1 MAALPFVAAP
11 GLSARPI
18 RSTATSRAPGHSVPA
33 ATQRREAHRKNGFVA
48 AAPLLLAGAAAKKCT
63 RRATAR
69 EPQVLPFVEP
79 SSGREVVLIASV
91 HFNPRSVQKA
101 TEVTRKLAEKK
112 ELGAVVLETCKTR
125 WRRVEETQKPGSPLR
140 SILDN
145 EMQLSASERYC
156 PDSNHMLEHVVP
168 SPSLQDFQQ
177 FVRHPDTA
185 LSRRCDICKLL
196 SMEVPLRRQFGLP
209 CALRFFSV
217 LLVLGLTLRQDE
229 DIESLT
235 ADQNALEHRKG
246 RKQHEARRLVEANC
260 KHPPQMASDKEQEAI
275 RSECGSCAAPDL
287 GCMANCTFNV
297 RVQHFKSGLEEI
309 ANMENSTSLE
319 ECLVQIELPIQT
331 ESGETKEVRQF
342 RSSVLKACLKEKV
355 HAEFEGVMEE
365 EICDGAAAEIAEE
378 RSIDVVLGDQRIED
392 LTRDIT
398 TAGRAAIDDMLSPLE
413 GWQRTGA
420 ALVSGM
426 ANLAN
431 LRKRKAEASA
441 GSEEAL
447 GLADFADPELIFGFV
462 VAVPRYVLST
472 ALKAPTLLAGVLAF
486 YLACA
491 VLPSGILGDLIMI
504 AAEAVLFR
512 VILQV
517 LLRDRDLILAE
528 NIKKVCQKKDSG
540 SVVAVL
546 GAAHCNGVRRLLLE
560 GLPEKQL
567 SDDVKD
573 TEEESGIFW
582 SLVEIVIKFKHFKP
596 TSGTPKRAVMAEY
609 SPVGL
614 AIIAVI
620 MACVV
625 LLNGYFWKRFV
636 DAEEVRQHL
645 QDGTCEIVSPS
656 HYSSGWKA
664 GWEFPIIG
672 PSWTDVPC
680 SLKLK
685 VKGDEGI
692 VGKTSLHFTYWQGIV
707 WDYVQDSCSK
717 LIPTKADKPFDCAYL
732 LGEHGG
738 LSRAY
743 VGNVRDLPRL
753 PLLFLM
759 KACGLSALTLGP
771 FLLICIGT
779 ARGASRAR
787 EIVPE
792 GENTA
797 YAPLDSGEGGG

>member
-1 MAALPFVAAP
+1 MAAFALPFVAAP
-11 GLSARPI
+11 GLSARPV
-18 RSTATSRAPGHSVPA
+18 RSAATASGAPRLSVPA
-33 ATQRREAHRKNGFVA
+33 TKRRGSRDGFVT
-48 AAPLLLAGAAAKKCT
+48 AAPLLIAGAAAARCT

-101 TEVTRKLAEKK
+101 TEVTRKLAENE
-112 ELGAVVLETCKTR
+112 ELGAVMLETCKTR
-125 WRRVEETQKPGSPLR
+125 WRRVEEIRCDLTELLGPETPQQPEKETQKPGSPLR

-145 EMQLSASERYC
+145 EMQAPLAT
-156 PDSNHMLEHVVP
+156 V
-168 SPSLQDFQQ
+168 DFQQ
-177 FVRHPDTA
+177 FVRLTDTA

-209 CALRFFSV
+209 RALRLFSV

-235 ADQNALEHRKG
+235 ADQTSSCNFERTGTSEEPETAW
-246 RKQHEARRLVEANC
+246 RLIEANC
-260 KHPPQMASDKEQEAI
+260 KHPPKMASDKEEEAI

-287 GCMANCTFNV
+287 ACMANCTFNV
-297 RVQHFKSGLEEI
+297 RVQHYKSGLEEI
-309 ANMENSTSLE
+309 ASMENLTSLE

-331 ESGETKEVRQF
+331 KTGETKEVREF
-342 RSSVLKACLKEKV
+342 RTFVSKTCLKEEV
-355 HAEFEGVMEE
+355 HAVFEEE
-365 EICDGAAAEIAEE
+365 IEKEICDGVPGKDDVDFDCLVMITPNPDESCPAPNAAAEIAEE

-420 ALVSGM
+420 ALVTGM

-441 GSEEAL
+441 GSEEGL

-528 NIKKVCQKKDSG
+528 NIKRVCQKKDSG

-573 TEEESGIFW
+573 
-582 SLVEIVIKFKHFKP
+582 
-596 TSGTPKRAVMAEY
+596 AE
-609 SPVGL
+609 
-614 AIIAVI
+614 
-620 MACVV
+620 
-625 LLNGYFWKRFV
+625 
-636 DAEEVRQHL
+636 
-645 QDGTCEIVSPS
+645 
-656 HYSSGWKA
+656 
-664 GWEFPIIG
+664 
-672 PSWTDVPC
+672 
-680 SLKLK
+680 
-685 VKGDEGI
+685 
-692 VGKTSLHFTYWQGIV
+692 
-707 WDYVQDSCSK
+707 
-717 LIPTKADKPFDCAYL
+717 
-732 LGEHGG
+732 
-738 LSRAY
+738 
-743 VGNVRDLPRL
+743 
-753 PLLFLM
+753 
-759 KACGLSALTLGP
+759 
-771 FLLICIGT
+771 
-779 ARGASRAR
+779 
-787 EIVPE
+787 VPE
-792 GENTA
+792 AEPVNV
-797 YAPLDSGEGGG
+797 S

>member
-1 MAALPFVAAP
+1 M
-11 GLSARPI
+11 
-18 RSTATSRAPGHSVPA
+18 
-33 ATQRREAHRKNGFVA
+33 
-48 AAPLLLAGAAAKKCT
+48 
-63 RRATAR
+63 
-69 EPQVLPFVEP
+69 PFVEP

-145 EMQLSASERYC
+145 EMQ
-156 PDSNHMLEHVVP
+156 
-168 SPSLQDFQQ
+168 
-177 FVRHPDTA
+177 
-185 LSRRCDICKLL
+185 
-196 SMEVPLRRQFGLP
+196 
-209 CALRFFSV
+209 
-217 LLVLGLTLRQDE
+217 
-229 DIESLT
+229 
-235 ADQNALEHRKG
+235 
-246 RKQHEARRLVEANC
+246 
-260 KHPPQMASDKEQEAI
+260 
-275 RSECGSCAAPDL
+275 
-287 GCMANCTFNV
+287 
-297 RVQHFKSGLEEI
+297 
-309 ANMENSTSLE
+309 
-319 ECLVQIELPIQT
+319 
-331 ESGETKEVRQF
+331 
-342 RSSVLKACLKEKV
+342 
-355 HAEFEGVMEE
+355 
-365 EICDGAAAEIAEE
+365 AAAEIAEE

-573 TEEESGIFW
+573 TE
-582 SLVEIVIKFKHFKP
+582 
-596 TSGTPKRAVMAEY
+596 
-609 SPVGL
+609 
-614 AIIAVI
+614 
-620 MACVV
+620 
-625 LLNGYFWKRFV
+625 
-636 DAEEVRQHL
+636 
-645 QDGTCEIVSPS
+645 
-656 HYSSGWKA
+656 
-664 GWEFPIIG
+664 
-672 PSWTDVPC
+672 
-680 SLKLK
+680 
-685 VKGDEGI
+685 
-692 VGKTSLHFTYWQGIV
+692 
-707 WDYVQDSCSK
+707 
-717 LIPTKADKPFDCAYL
+717 
-732 LGEHGG
+732 
-738 LSRAY
+738 
-743 VGNVRDLPRL
+743 
-753 PLLFLM
+753 
-759 KACGLSALTLGP
+759 
-771 FLLICIGT
+771 
-779 ARGASRAR
+779 
-787 EIVPE
+787 VPE
-792 GENTA
+792 A
-797 YAPLDSGEGGG
+797 APVNVS